1 MHWVVVQH
9 TCNTV
14 MSDVFTGGGTNRN
27 KWLAQEFD
35 HRNCDTGKSSSINF
49 VQFHCRLNSLYGPPT
64 RWHSFD
70 LCIRLQLQTVSL
82 RVGSRNQHSHCQ
94 VCERL
99 YTLFAAD
106 KTPVECSYYH
116 NNSDLCCGKPWLLW
130 KAVTDGGEQMLTN
143 YAHSFKRGPTPCLV
157 NMPKCSAHGCTC

>member
-9 TCNTV
+9 TYNTV
-14 MSDVFTGGGTNRN
+14 MSDVFTGGGTIRN

-35 HRNCDTGKSSSINF
+35 HRNCDIGI
-49 VQFHCRLNSLYGPPT
+49 VQFHCRLNSLYSRPT

-70 LCIRLQLQTVSL
+70 LCICLQLQTVSPH
-82 RVGSRNQHSHCQ
+82 VGSRNQHSHCQ

-116 NNSDLCCGKPWLLW
+116 NNSDLCCSKPWLLW
-130 KAVTDGGEQMLTN
+130 RAVLTN
-143 YAHSFKRGPTPCLV
+143 DIHAF
-157 NMPKCSAHGCTC
+157 N